1 MPSFNNQV
9 TVLCRD
15 CYSTQ
20 NSETASHCG
29 FCQSPRL
36 VKHPELGQ
44 LAIAHV
50 DCDAFYASVEKR
62 DNPELSDLPVLVGG
76 GRRGVVAAACYV
88 ARTYGINSAMPMF
101 KALKK
106 CPHAVVISPDMKKYA
121 MVSKAVKDLM
131 LQTTPLV
138 ESISIDEAYLNLSG
152 TERLHQAVPAS
163 TMAHLASRIKK
174 ELGITVSVG
183 LSYNKFLAKLA
194 SDMDKPNGF
203 SIIGAHNVK
212 HFLSQ
217 YPIDVIS
224 GVGTSLK
231 RKLQSDGIYKILDLQ
246 SYSVYDLQGR
256 YGSVGERLANFS
268 NGIDSRVITPNPP
281 AKSISKETTFD
292 TDKDG
297 LPHLKPILWHLCDQ
311 LSSSLKSKKKFG
323 KTVTLKLKT
332 KNFQTITRR
341 KTIKNPTQLAEVIY
355 NVAFELLLPQANGTY
370 RLMGVAISTLFDDE
384 ISEVADLRSDKAIK
398 QEKLE
403 KAIDQIRNKTGS
415 NSIGKGRGLILN

>member
-1 MPSFNNQV
+1 
-9 TVLCRD
+9 
-15 CYSTQ
+15 
-20 NSETASHCG
+20 
-29 FCQSPRL
+29 
-36 VKHPELGQ
+36 
-44 LAIAHV
+44 
-50 DCDAFYASVEKR
+50 
-62 DNPELSDLPVLVGG
+62 
-76 GRRGVVAAACYV
+76 
-88 ARTYGINSAMPMF
+88 
-101 KALKK
+101 
-106 CPHAVVISPDMKKYA
+106 MKKYA

-246 SYSVYDLQGR
+246 CYSVYDLQGR
-256 YGSVGERLANFS
+256 YGSVGERLSNFS

>member
-36 VKHPELGQ
+36 IKHPELSQ

-62 DNPELSDLPVLVGG
+62 DNPELSNLPVLVGG

-121 MVSKAVKDLM
+121 TVSKAVKDLM

-152 TERLHQAVPAS
+152 TERLHRAVPAS

-203 SIIGAHNVK
+203 SIIGAHNIK

-224 GVGTSLK
+224 GVGTSLR
-231 RKLQSDGIYKILDLQ
+231 RKLQSDGIYKIRDLQ
-246 SYSVYDLQGR
+246 CYSVYDLQGR
-256 YGSVGERLANFS
+256 YGSGGERLANFA

-281 AKSISKETTFD
+281 AKSISKETTFE

-355 NVAFELLLPQANGTY
+355 NVAFELLLPKANGTY

-384 ISEVADLRSDKAIK
+384 ISEVADLRNDEAIK

>member
-1 MPSFNNQV
+1 MPFFNNQV

-20 NSETASHCG
+20 NSETASHCE

-36 VKHPELGQ
+36 IKHPELGQ

-62 DNPELSDLPVLVGG
+62 DNPELNNVPVLVGG

-88 ARTYGINSAMPMF
+88 ARTYGIKSAMPMF

-121 MVSKAVKDLM
+121 TVSKAVKDLM

-152 TERLHQAVPAS
+152 TERLHRAVPAS

-203 SIIGAHNVK
+203 SIIGAHNIK

-224 GVGTSLK
+224 GVGTSLR
-231 RKLQSDGIYKILDLQ
+231 RKLQSDGIYKIRDLQ
-246 SYSVYDLQGR
+246 CYSVYDLQGR
-256 YGSVGERLANFS
+256 YGSVGGRLANFS

-292 TDKDG
+292 TDKNG

-384 ISEVADLRSDKAIK
+384 ISEVADLRNDKAIK

>member
-1 MPSFNNQV
+1 M
-9 TVLCRD
+9 
-15 CYSTQ
+15 
-20 NSETASHCG
+20 
-29 FCQSPRL
+29 
-36 VKHPELGQ
+36 
-44 LAIAHV
+44 
-50 DCDAFYASVEKR
+50 
-62 DNPELSDLPVLVGG
+62 
-76 GRRGVVAAACYV
+76 
-88 ARTYGINSAMPMF
+88 
-101 KALKK
+101 
-106 CPHAVVISPDMKKYA
+106 
-121 MVSKAVKDLM
+121 
-131 LQTTPLV
+131 
-138 ESISIDEAYLNLSG
+138 
-152 TERLHQAVPAS
+152 
-163 TMAHLASRIKK
+163 
-174 ELGITVSVG
+174 
-183 LSYNKFLAKLA
+183 
-194 SDMDKPNGF
+194 
-203 SIIGAHNVK
+203 
-212 HFLSQ
+212 
-217 YPIDVIS
+217 
-224 GVGTSLK
+224 GTSLK

-246 SYSVYDLQGR
+246 CYSVYDLQGR

-268 NGIDSRVITPNPP
+268 NGIDIRVITPNPP

>member
-36 VKHPELGQ
+36 IKHPELGQ

-50 DCDAFYASVEKR
+50 DCDAFYACVEKR

-121 MVSKAVKDLM
+121 TVSKAVKDLM

-152 TERLHQAVPAS
+152 TERLHRAVPAS

-203 SIIGAHNVK
+203 SIIGAHNIK

-224 GVGTSLK
+224 GVGTSLR
-231 RKLQSDGIYKILDLQ
+231 RKLQSDGIYKIRDLQ
-246 SYSVYDLQGR
+246 CYSVYDLQGR
-256 YGSVGERLANFS
+256 YGSVGRRLANFS

-297 LPHLKPILWHLCDQ
+297 LPNLKPILWHLSDQ

-355 NVAFELLLPQANGTY
+355 NVAFELLLPKANGTY

-384 ISEVADLRSDKAIK
+384 ISEVADLRNDKAIK